1 MKKLL
6 ALLLVLLLMGG
17 AREKLERLLASHCAP
32 VLFRKK
38 TANLV
43 AAEQELA
50 AYLPEVLA
58 GSRISWIKLCSCRKY
73 CHLLFYDRERLERYL
88 EKEEHQEFL
97 RAYGYEGRELPEK
110 LQLLA
115 ERYEGYQKRGGEF
128 PHEIGLFLEYP
139 LEDIEGFILHQGKD
153 ALECG
158 YWKVYGNVDR
168 AREVFRLYD
177 RLRQTLTALVAAG
190 VSLKEGAAESA
201 WQTYQQGY

>member
-1 MKKLL
+1 
-6 ALLLVLLLMGG
+6 MGG

-43 AAEQELA
+43 AAEQGLA